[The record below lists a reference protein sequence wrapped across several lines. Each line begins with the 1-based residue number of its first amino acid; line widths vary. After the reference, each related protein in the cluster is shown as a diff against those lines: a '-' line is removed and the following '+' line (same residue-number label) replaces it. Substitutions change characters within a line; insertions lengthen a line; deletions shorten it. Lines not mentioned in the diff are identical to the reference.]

1 MANFQMPSKVSRD
14 SCRKVFMR
22 DPVAHP
28 VDRNAAFQ
36 FSEHQLKPVFDLH
49 VDTHPP
55 SVLIADDDPNVA
67 PLVRAAL
74 RPYQVHTEV
83 VLGGTDALSRLR
95 ERSYSLLVLD
105 LEMAGVHGFQVLRA
119 LRETP
124 RYERVPVLILTAN
137 GTNEALARSFGS
149 GADEFIRKPFDLREF
164 GLRAFRLIRP
174 FQT

>member
-1 MANFQMPSKVSRD
+1 
-14 SCRKVFMR
+14 MR
-22 DPVAHP
+22 APVAHP
-28 VDRNAAFQ
+28 LDRQQIDRDVAFP
-36 FSEHQLKPVFDLH
+36 FSEKQLKPVFDLH
-49 VDTHPP
+49 VDLHPP

-74 RPYQVHTEV
+74 RPYQIHTEV
-83 VLGGTDALSRLR
+83 VLGGADALSRLR
-95 ERSYSLLVLD
+95 ERSYNLLVLD
-105 LEMAGVHGFQVLRA
+105 LEMAGMHGFQVLRA

-164 GLRAFRLIRP
+164 GVRAFRLIRP